1 MQALIDVEPLTARI
15 VHFLGKSAANA
26 SRDCRKNGPIHCE
39 SGIRFWTSQQ
49 SFVERPVNFGSAE
62 KAGQPCH
69 CGGGVDAVCGG
80 AGQLGGLSIL
90 TSRFGLSKACGSEG
104 ICRSRNKWNQTG
116 SGAVAARKVFLVYEK
131 PASIKLQIDATRA
144 LE

>member
-26 SRDCRKNGPIHCE
+26 SLDCRRMDRFIVKAE
-39 SGIRFWTSQQ
+39 FVSG
-49 SFVERPVNFGSAE
+49 RPSKVLSNALLILALQRRPGS
-62 KAGQPCH
+62 H
-69 CGGGVDAVCGG
+69 VTVGGVDAVCRG

-90 TSRFGLSKACGSEG
+90 TSRCGLSKACGSEG

-116 SGAVAARKVFLVYEK
+116 AGAIAARKVFLVYEK

>member
-26 SRDCRKNGPIHCE
+26 SRDCRRMDRFIVKVVFV
-39 SGIRFWTSQQ
+39 SG
-49 SFVERPVNFGSAE
+49 RPSKVLSNALLILALQRRRGS
-62 KAGQPCH
+62 H
-69 CGGGVDAVCGG
+69 VTVGGVDAVCGG

-90 TSRFGLSKACGSEG
+90 TSRLGLSKACGSEG